1 MTLDSVSCRRKRSY
15 RLQNLLRMEKRE
27 KNLLTMI
34 ETFLTVE
41 IHPKRS
47 LEIGKRIVPITM
59 LRPAIDQLQS
69 NFISGT
75 YHIQQLLLTC
85 SIFSLVTMGGII
97 YWNVISLQNGLLAS
111 LEDLDLL
118 PYRKTLPVRF
128 WLLVESA
135 R

>member
-69 NFISGT
+69 NFISGI
-75 YHIQQLLLTC
+75 YHIQQLLLTY

-97 YWNVISLQNGLLAS
+97 YWNVISLQNGLPAS